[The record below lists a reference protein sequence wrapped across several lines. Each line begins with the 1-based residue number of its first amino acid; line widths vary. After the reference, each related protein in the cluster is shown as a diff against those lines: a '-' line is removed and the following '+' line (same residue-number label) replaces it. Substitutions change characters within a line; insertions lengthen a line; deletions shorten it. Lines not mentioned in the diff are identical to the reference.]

1 MIEEEIEVL
10 EDVGQNPKA
19 KVVEELIRYE
29 SDEPSSNRF
38 FLAGANLEERERIEF
53 IQFLKE
59 NIEIFAW
66 TPYEMPG
73 IDPNFIMHELNVLP
87 NARLVK
93 QRGRRSA
100 LKLVDAVIKEVEK
113 LKEASAIIEVF
124 YPNWLSNIVVVK
136 KKTSKWKVCVDFTS
150 LN

>member
-1 MIEEEIEVL
+1 
-10 EDVGQNPKA
+10 
-19 KVVEELIRYE
+19 
-29 SDEPSSNRF
+29 
-38 FLAGANLEERERIEF
+38 
-53 IQFLKE
+53 
-59 NIEIFAW
+59 
-66 TPYEMPG
+66 MPG
-73 IDPNFIMHELNVLP
+73 IEPNFIMHELNVLP

-100 LKLVDAVIKEVEK
+100 LKLVDAVIEEVEK

-124 YPNWLSNIVVVK
+124 YPSWLSNIVVVK